1 MTCLHVY
8 KSNKYQYILKTMTFS
23 YTRSQVAYR
32 DYFGKISTISNMF
45 LVQMYSKWIQCGV
58 FRKSNSICFNFFN
71 FEIKIFFLCS
81 CSVERS
87 LTFCSIVYLSSH
99 DIQHCIGFFFI
110 FTFLM
115 NSLQCS
121 QFAELLPALCV
132 IFLMLLLS
140 FFFSCIRLQVISSM

>member
-1 MTCLHVY
+1 MTGCFYIHV
-8 KSNKYQYILKTMTFS
+8 NKYQCILKTVTFS

-32 DYFGKISTISNMF
+32 DYFGRISTISNMF
-45 LVQMYSKWIQCGV
+45 LVQMYSKWIQY
-58 FRKSNSICFNFFN
+58 
-71 FEIKIFFLCS
+71 S

-99 DIQHCIGFFFI
+99 DIQHCIEIFFFI

-132 IFLMLLLS
+132 IFLMLLSL
-140 FFFSCIRLQVISSM
+140 FVFCKLQVISSM

>member
-1 MTCLHVY
+1 MTGCFYIHV
-8 KSNKYQYILKTMTFS
+8 NKYQYILKTVTFS

-45 LVQMYSKWIQCGV
+45 LVQMYSKWIQC
-58 FRKSNSICFNFFN
+58 
-71 FEIKIFFLCS
+71 S

-99 DIQHCIGFFFI
+99 DIQHCIQFFFI

-140 FFFSCIRLQVISSM
+140 FYLFVFFCKLQVISSM